1 MDGAHAATVH
11 APGNCPVAEFTLLVI
26 PRVVITL

>member
-11 APGNCPVAEFTLLVI
+11 APGIYSVAEFTLLVI